1 MFWYHR
7 AIEMQ
12 DPLYQVL
19 LKSWLQAASTILVD
33 EDDPSKG
40 TVRIRVG
47 LASGPVTATV
57 MDTPCS
63 INRWRPRT
71 WDAATSPFTIKAG

>member
-1 MFWYHR
+1 
-7 AIEMQ
+7 MQ

-57 MDTPCS
+57 IGSRNP
-63 INRWRPRT
+63 
-71 WDAATSPFTIKAG
+71 K